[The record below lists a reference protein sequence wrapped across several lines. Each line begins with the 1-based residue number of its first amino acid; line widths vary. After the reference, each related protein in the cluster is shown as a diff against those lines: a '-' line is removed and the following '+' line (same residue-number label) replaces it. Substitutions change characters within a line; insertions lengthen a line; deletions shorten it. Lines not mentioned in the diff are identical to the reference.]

1 MGATFFDVL
10 CAIYRRKGLTVV
22 EPVVNKKPVDRLVD
36 GFDFY
41 LRQERRVAAVTAERY
56 TAMIRDW
63 LGERSVKDPSALT
76 KLTTADIVV
85 DIQRRAQIQARKT
98 VKLFISALRSFL
110 HYARYRGYIL
120 QYLEDGI
127 PPLADWSKRAI
138 PRAISRQ
145 HIRQVL
151 THCDRRR
158 GIGRRD
164 YAILLLFARLGLRAG
179 EVTSL
184 TLDDI
189 DWNVGCLQ
197 VRGKGSAGQ
206 LPLPPEVGRA
216 IADYLQRGRPRSTC
230 RKVFLRGRA
239 PATGFKTS
247 AAVVGVVAR
256 ALKRAGIA
264 SPSNGSHQFRHALA
278 SELLRQGASL
288 GEIGELLRHRNV
300 QTTTIYAKV
309 DLPAL
314 RTLAQPWMGGQ
325 S

>member
-1 MGATFFDVL
+1 MH
-10 CAIYRRKGLTVV
+10 
-22 EPVVNKKPVDRLVD
+22 
-36 GFDFY
+36 
-41 LRQERRVAAVTAERY
+41 
-56 TAMIRDW
+56 
-63 LGERSVKDPSALT
+63 
-76 KLTTADIVV
+76 
-85 DIQRRAQIQARKT
+85 ARKT

-110 HYARYRGYIL
+110 RYARYRGYIL

-127 PPLADWSKRAI
+127 LPLADWSKRAI

-189 DWNVGCLQ
+189 DWNVGSLQ

-206 LPLPPEVGRA
+206 LPLPKDVGQA

-230 RKVFLRGRA
+230 REVFLRSRA
-239 PATGFKTS
+239 PAIGFKTS
-247 AAVVGVVAR
+247 VAVVGVVAR
-256 ALKRAGIA
+256 ALRRAGIA
-264 SPSNGSHQFRHALA
+264 SPSKGSHQFRHALA
-278 SELLRQGASL
+278 SELLRHGASL

-314 RTLAQPWMGGQ
+314 RTLAQPWMGGR